1 MSVFFY
7 TISLYLCAQNN
18 TIFILVQMKRIMNK
32 TLFYA
37 FFVAAFAL
45 LQVGCA
51 KKKETTNIITHKEKK
66 QKPKPTQKVGD
77 FSQTR
82 TISWLGSNIRITTE
96 RVADKSLS
104 IVQDENGNK
113 YYDNKIILKIQRAD
127 DGSMFLERVF
137 YKSDFSKFI
146 DASAD
151 KTTALLGVVFD
162 RVDGDHL
169 IFAASVG
176 SPDKISDEFI
186 PLVLKVSK
194 SGSLSMYRDSQ
205 MDTNDGSVPA
215 GSNATDEEEEGV

>member
-1 MSVFFY
+1 
-7 TISLYLCAQNN
+7 
-18 TIFILVQMKRIMNK
+18 MNK

-37 FFVAAFAL
+37 FFVTAFAL
-45 LQVGCA
+45 LQIGCA

-82 TISWLGSNIRITTE
+82 TISWLGSNLKITTE
-96 RVADKSLS
+96 RLADKSLS

-113 YYDNKIILKIQRAD
+113 YYDNKIILKIQRA

-205 MDTNDGSVPA
+205 MDTNDGSAPI
-215 GSNATDEEEEGV
+215 GSNTTDEEEEGV

>member
-1 MSVFFY
+1 
-7 TISLYLCAQNN
+7 
-18 TIFILVQMKRIMNK
+18 MNR

-82 TISWLGSNIRITTE
+82 TISWLGNNLKITTE
-96 RVADKSLS
+96 RLADKSLS

-113 YYDNKIILKIQRAD
+113 YYD
-127 DGSMFLERVF
+127 
-137 YKSDFSKFI
+137 
-146 DASAD
+146 AD

-162 RVDGDHL
+162 KVDGDHL

-205 MDTNDGSVPA
+205 MDTNDGSVST
-215 GSNATDEEEEGV
+215 GTNTTDDEEDGV